1 MNDAKENKKSH
12 APHHGNHPGKQE
24 NPEMKDM
31 NPEGVTL
38 DTLVYEELQEQL
50 KKAEQGC
57 ASNLDGWQRERA
69 EFSNY
74 KKRVEREQVQLSQVI
89 TGNIIKK
96 YLVILDDLEL
106 ALKARPKD
114 GEGAAWSSGI
124 ELVAR
129 KILSI
134 IESEG
139 VTSISE
145 NRVQFDPTI
154 HEAISNEENPE
165 FESGEVIEVVR
176 TGYKINDRVIRPA
189 VVRVAR

>member
-1 MNDAKENKKSH
+1 MNDAKESKKSH
-12 APHHGNHPGKQE
+12 ATHRGDHPGKQE
-24 NPEMKDM
+24 NPEMKDL

-38 DTLVYEELQEQL
+38 DTKVYEELQEQL